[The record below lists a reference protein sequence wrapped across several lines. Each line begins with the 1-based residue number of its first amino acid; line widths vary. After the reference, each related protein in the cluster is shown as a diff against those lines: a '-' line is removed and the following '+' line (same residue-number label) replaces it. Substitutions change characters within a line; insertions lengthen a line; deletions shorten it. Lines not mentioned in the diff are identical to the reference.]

1 MSSQSLQSLYYNE
14 DLTWIP
20 AQRNANGTTKKDGS
34 GRVIYDTPQTIW
46 GMLNDSLKKVIDKTG
61 AEVVSSGTAKMD
73 DAVMID
79 DKINGRIVIGVGT
92 KKDFTGADE
101 GRTVYLK

>member
-1 MSSQSLQSLYYNE
+1 MSLQSLYYNE
-14 DLTWIP
+14 DLAWIP
-20 AQRNANGTTKKDGS
+20 AQRNADGTTKKDGS
-34 GRVIYDTPQTIW
+34 GRVLYNATQTIR

-73 DAVMID
+73 EAVMID
-79 DKINGRIVIGVGT
+79 DKINGRVVIGVGT
-92 KKDFTGADE
+92 KKDFIGADE